1 MLWLVLAGMTGLAVL
16 SGLWPL
22 AFRRRGGADAASEV
36 AFYKAQIDE
45 IERDLER
52 GQLPA
57 EEAAGARAEAARRL
71 IAASAAAP
79 VESGVGNAATP
90 RRTGAALI
98 LVAVPLVALALYANL
113 GRPDLRDAPLAGRM
127 ADANSAEGMEA
138 ALARIEAHLTA
149 SPDDAKG
156 WAVIAPV
163 YMHLGRFDDA
173 ATAFGEILRLEGESA
188 DRRAGYGEALVGA
201 AGGVVTADAR
211 AAFDK
216 ALAEQ
221 PGLPAARFYL
231 GLAAEQDG
239 DKSKAI
245 AIYQGLLSETPPD
258 APWVAALKARLAAVK
273 GESAPSAPAPAA
285 SNEAPATTPA
295 ASDDAQ
301 QATIRGMV
309 ERLATRLATSGGGAE
324 EWQRLVRSYTV
335 LHEPD
340 KARDALASARKALA
354 GDAAAGPGLDAL
366 ARELG
371 IEGES
376 AASASVPSTPSAPA
390 ASNEAPATT
399 PAASDDAQQ
408 AAIRS
413 MVERLATRLATSGGD
428 ANEWGQLIRSYA
440 VLREPDKAKDAL
452 ASARKALAGDAAAGP
467 GLDALARELG
477 IEGESAASASV
488 PSAPSAPAASNEAP
502 ATTPAAS
509 DDAQQAAIRSMVE
522 RLATRLAQSGGDA
535 NEWGQLIR
543 SYAVLREPD
552 KARDALASARK
563 ALAGDAAAGPG
574 LDALAREL
582 GIEGESAV
590 SASDP
595 SAPSAPAPAAS
606 NEAPAT
612 TPAASDDAQQTMI
625 RGMVEQLATRLATRG
640 GGAEEWQ
647 RLIRSYAVLHETD
660 KAKDAL
666 ASARKALAG
675 DAAAGPGLDALAR
688 ELGIGG

>member
-79 VESGVGNAATP
+79 VESGVGEAATP
-90 RRTGAALI
+90 RRAGAALI

-127 ADANSAEGMEA
+127 ADANSAESMEA
-138 ALARIEAHLTA
+138 ALARIEAHLAA

-173 ATAFGEILRLEGESA
+173 ATAFGQILRLEGESA

-239 DKSKAI
+239 DKLKAI

-258 APWVAALKARLAAVK
+258 APWVAALEARLAAVK
-273 GESAPSAPAPAA
+273 GESAPSAPASAA
-285 SNEAPATTPA
+285 SNEAPAAPVSASTA
-295 ASDDAQ
+295 AADDAQ

-309 ERLATRLATSGGGAE
+309 ERLATRLA
-324 EWQRLVRSYTV
+324 
-335 LHEPD
+335 
-340 KARDALASARKALA
+340 
-354 GDAAAGPGLDAL
+354 
-366 ARELG
+366 
-371 IEGES
+371 
-376 AASASVPSTPSAPA
+376 
-390 ASNEAPATT
+390 
-399 PAASDDAQQ
+399 
-408 AAIRS
+408 
-413 MVERLATRLATSGGD
+413 
-428 ANEWGQLIRSYA
+428 
-440 VLREPDKAKDAL
+440 
-452 ASARKALAGDAAAGP
+452 
-467 GLDALARELG
+467 
-477 IEGESAASASV
+477 
-488 PSAPSAPAASNEAP
+488 
-502 ATTPAAS
+502 
-509 DDAQQAAIRSMVE
+509 
-522 RLATRLAQSGGDA
+522 QSGGDA
-535 NEWGQLIR
+535 NEWGRLIR

-582 GIEGESAV
+582 GIEGESAA
-590 SASDP
+590 SASVP
-595 SAPSAPAPAAS
+595 SAPPTPAPAAS
-606 NEAPAT
+606 NEASAT
-612 TPAASDDAQQTMI
+612 TPTASDDAQQDATI
-625 RGMVEQLATRLATRG
+625 RGMVERLATRLATSG

-647 RLIRSYAVLHETD
+647 RLIRAYTVLHETD

-675 DAAAGPGLDALAR
+675 DAAAGQQLDALAR

>member
-1 MLWLVLAGMTGLAVL
+1 
-16 SGLWPL
+16 
-22 AFRRRGGADAASEV
+22 
-36 AFYKAQIDE
+36 
-45 IERDLER
+45 
-52 GQLPA
+52 
-57 EEAAGARAEAARRL
+57 
-71 IAASAAAP
+71 
-79 VESGVGNAATP
+79 
-90 RRTGAALI
+90 
-98 LVAVPLVALALYANL
+98 
-113 GRPDLRDAPLAGRM
+113 
-127 ADANSAEGMEA
+127 MEA
-138 ALARIEAHLTA
+138 ALARLEAHLAA

-324 EWQRLVRSYTV
+324 EWQRLDSLLYGA
-335 LHEPD
+335 
-340 KARDALASARKALA
+340 ARTGQGAGRARFGAQGA
-354 GDAAAGPGLDAL
+354 GRRRCGGAGPRRAGAGTGNRG
-366 ARELG
+366 RERRV
-371 IEGES
+371 GERPVHS
-376 AASASVPSTPSAPA
+376 PAPA

-408 AAIRS
+408 AMIR
-413 MVERLATRLATSGGD
+413 G
-428 ANEWGQLIRSYA
+428 
-440 VLREPDKAKDAL
+440 
-452 ASARKALAGDAAAGP
+452 
-467 GLDALARELG
+467 
-477 IEGESAASASV
+477 
-488 PSAPSAPAASNEAP
+488 
-502 ATTPAAS
+502 
-509 DDAQQAAIRSMVE
+509 MVE

-535 NEWGQLIR
+535 NEWGRLIR

-582 GIEGESAV
+582 GIEGESAA
-590 SASDP
+590 SASVP
-595 SAPSAPAPAAS
+595 SASRGARRVERGARCMARRRRRFGRRAAGDDPRHGRAAGDALGAERRRRERMGAPDPLLCRAARTGQGAGRARFGAQGARRRRCGGAGPRRAGARTGNRGRERRVGERPVRS
-606 NEAPAT
+606 VGAGARRVERGSRYNSRRFGRR
-612 TPAASDDAQQTMI
+612 AAGAMI
-625 RGMVEQLATRLATRG
+625 RGMVERLATRWRR
-640 GGAEEWQ
+640 A
-647 RLIRSYAVLHETD
+647 A
-660 KAKDAL
+660 A
-666 ASARKALAG
+666 ARKNGSA
-675 DAAAGPGLDALAR
+675 
-688 ELGIGG
+688 

>member
-1 MLWLVLAGMTGLAVL
+1 MLWLVLAGMTGLAL
-16 SGLWPL
+16 LGALWPL

-36 AFYKAQIDE
+36 AFYKAQLGE
-45 IERDLER
+45 IERDVER

-79 VESGVGNAATP
+79 IESGVGEAATP
-90 RRTGAALI
+90 RRIGAALI
-98 LVAVPLVALALYANL
+98 VVAVPLVALALYATL
-113 GRPDLRDAPLAGRM
+113 GRPDLSDAPLAGRM
-127 ADANSAEGMEA
+127 AAANSAEGVEA
-138 ALARIEAHLTA
+138 ALARLEAHLAA

-408 AAIRS
+408 
-413 MVERLATRLATSGGD
+413 
-428 ANEWGQLIRSYA
+428 
-440 VLREPDKAKDAL
+440 
-452 ASARKALAGDAAAGP
+452 
-467 GLDALARELG
+467 
-477 IEGESAASASV
+477 
-488 PSAPSAPAASNEAP
+488 
-502 ATTPAAS
+502 
-509 DDAQQAAIRSMVE
+509 
-522 RLATRLAQSGGDA
+522 
-535 NEWGQLIR
+535 
-543 SYAVLREPD
+543 
-552 KARDALASARK
+552 
-563 ALAGDAAAGPG
+563 
-574 LDALAREL
+574 
-582 GIEGESAV
+582 
-590 SASDP
+590 
-595 SAPSAPAPAAS
+595 
-606 NEAPAT
+606 
-612 TPAASDDAQQTMI
+612 TMI